1 MHLSNYFANSRVK
14 LFLSF
19 FADVSSKTTH
29 CFTFVSK
36 HRCFQCIIHIV
47 SKTRDKLYDIVSRN
61 VKNEFDSVIPTVSI
75 WRRIFGYRSTT
86 EYSVSN
92 FHGNNEVYEVRQR
105 FPSTR
110 KKLFHFERCNNRAD
124 LNEELEY
131 L

>member
-36 HRCFQCIIHIV
+36 HRCFQCIIRIV

-75 WRRIFGYRSTT
+75 WRRFNMAIDQQQNIPFRIFTGITRFTFVRDFLPLERS
-86 EYSVSN
+86 YFISKDVII
-92 FHGNNEVYEVRQR
+92 VR
-105 FPSTR
+105 T
-110 KKLFHFERCNNRAD
+110 
-124 LNEELEY
+124 
-131 L
+131 

>member
-1 MHLSNYFANSRVK
+1 MYLSNYFANSRVK

-36 HRCFQCIIHIV
+36 HRCFQCIIRIV

-75 WRRIFGYRSTT
+75 WRRILGYRSQQNIPFRIFTGIT
-86 EYSVSN
+86 RFTRFVRDFLPLERSYFVSKD
-92 FHGNNEVYEVRQR
+92 VIIVR
-105 FPSTR
+105 T
-110 KKLFHFERCNNRAD
+110 
-124 LNEELEY
+124 
-131 L
+131 